1 MQLLEKIKRFAKR
14 KPAEAIA
21 LDCSTDAVRAVRLQQ
36 APGGITLTAA
46 DELSP
51 VPLDA
56 ARSALGDRIE
66 LKIKELAL
74 PTPLRA
80 RYAALLAP
88 AGSAAIKL
96 LRFPEEVDLDDSQKV
111 RERMGLEEGDYRIG
125 TQVIQTSGTKREALA
140 LGVALPELLARALL
154 DLMPKAGLPA
164 PYSLQASELA
174 VLNAFTSDPALAD
187 DSPPCGFIHFDHDF
201 SIVALF
207 NAGQISQL
215 RTFPFG
221 LAAVIQR
228 IVKTLNVD
236 QATASGVV
244 SDGAFD
250 ISSLIEAEIRE
261 IRGQYVIS
269 RDFMERNENC
279 RLQQVYLSGPRPLT
293 APFAGGEKV
302 SVKSIHWN
310 VLDLFDQ
317 RLAGELPDS
326 LTDASWK
333 LTAAIGAGMGVLSE

>member
-1 MQLLEKIKRFAKR
+1 MQLLEKLKHLAER
-14 KPAEAIA
+14 KPTDAIA
-21 LDCSTDAVRAVRLQQ
+21 LDCSTDAVRAVRLRQ
-36 APGGITLTAA
+36 APGGVTLTAV
-46 DELSP
+46 DELPP

-56 ARSALGDRIE
+56 ARSALGDGIE

-74 PTPLRA
+74 PPPLRA
-80 RYAALLAP
+80 RYAVLLAP

-96 LRFPEEVDLDDSQKV
+96 LRFPEEVDLNDPQKV
-111 RERMGLEEGDYRIG
+111 RGRMGLEEGRYRIG

-140 LGVALPELLARALL
+140 LGVALPEPLARALL
-154 DLMPKAGLPA
+154 ELMPKSGLPA
-164 PYSLQASELA
+164 PHALQASELA
-174 VLNAFTSDPALAD
+174 VLNAFASDPAFAND
-187 DSPPCGFIHFDHDF
+187 PPPCGFIHFDHDF

-215 RTFPFG
+215 RTFSFG

-236 QATASGVV
+236 HATASGVV

-250 ISSLIEAEIRE
+250 ISSLIETEIRE

-293 APFAGGEKV
+293 APFAGGEKA
-302 SVKSIHWN
+302 SVKAIHWN

-317 RLAGELPDS
+317 RIEGELPDS
-326 LTDASWK
+326 LIDTPWK
-333 LTAAIGAGMGVLSE
+333 LTAAIGAGMGVLSP